1 MATWRKVIV
10 SGSTAELNHVSS
22 SGNLVPTATDGG
34 ALGTTTLNWSDLFL
48 DSGAV
53 INFDSGDV
61 TATHAANLLTIAG
74 GNVRVDKLE
83 IDGANDSIDV
93 STDMVLTSAA
103 DITLAA
109 GGANVKPNANNTIAL
124 GVSGTGF
131 SDIFLGTGAVINF
144 HEGDITLTHAANLLT
159 IGGGSTRVDKLEIDG
174 ANDHIDVSTD
184 MVLTAAAD
192 ITLTPG
198 GANVKPGSD
207 SAINLG
213 VSGTAF
219 RKLFVDDIDFNAQGG
234 IVGGLHVSASSFN
247 ASTHITASGDLYVAN
262 NGYVGGNFEAVGD
275 ITGSAF
281 SGSGA
286 ATFDSLTLDTVLA
299 VAEGGTGASA
309 LTDKAVL
316 ISQDSGTD
324 AIGSLAMST
333 NGVILVGGTNGPAV
347 EAPADVA
354 GTGLDAAVGDGTL
367 AINVAAAQTSITSIY
382 NTGLKIGRGAS
393 DTYIDF
399 GTDDSVKISAANTVR
414 LHTDTAG
421 VHVTGTLDVS
431 GNATI
436 EGDLV
441 VNGDTT
447 TLSTTNLAVGD
458 AFIFAA
464 TGSAGT
470 NVDGGLIVQSGS
482 AVDSGSAIYHDIN
495 SQRWSVA
502 KGTAL
507 NATAETP
514 LEFVVTVKALGDDDA
529 AAEAD
534 KEYGVGEMA
543 IQNDGTIWI
552 YS

>member
-1 MATWRKVIV
+1 
-10 SGSTAELNHVSS
+10 
-22 SGNLVPTATDGG
+22 
-34 ALGTTTLNWSDLFL
+34 
-48 DSGAV
+48 
-53 INFDSGDV
+53 
-61 TATHAANLLTIAG
+61 
-74 GNVRVDKLE
+74 
-83 IDGANDSIDV
+83 
-93 STDMVLTSAA
+93 MVLTAAA

-109 GGANVKPNANNTIAL
+109 GGANVKPNADNTIAL

-144 HEGDITLTHAANLLT
+144 NEGDITLTHATNLLT
-159 IGGGSTRVDKLEIDG
+159 IGGGSTRVDKLEIDS
-174 ANDHIDVSTD
+174 ANDSIDVSTD
-184 MVLTAAAD
+184 MVITAAAD
-192 ITLTPG
+192 ITLAAG
-198 GANVKPGSD
+198 GANVKPNAD
-207 SAINLG
+207 SSIDLG
-213 VSGTAF
+213 ISGTAF

-247 ASTHITASGDLYVAN
+247 ASTHITASGDLYV
-262 NGYVGGNFEAVGD
+262 GGKFEVLGAL
-275 ITGSAF
+275 TGSAF

-286 ATFDSLTLDTVLA
+286 ATFDSLVLDTVLA

-347 EAPADVA
+347 EAPADLA
-354 GTGLDAAVGDGTL
+354 GGGLTATVGDGTL
-367 AINVAAAQTSITSIY
+367 VIDIDAAQTTITSIY
-382 NTGLKIGRGAS
+382 NTGLKIGRAAT
-393 DTYIDF
+393 DTFIDF

-470 NVDGGLIVQSGS
+470 NVDAGLIVQSGS

-502 KGTAL
+502 KQVKNT
-507 NATAETP
+507 ATAVTP
-514 LEFVVTVKALGDDDA
+514 LEFVVTAKALGDDGA
-529 AAEAD
+529 PVEGD
-534 KEYGVGEMA
+534 KEYGVGEIA
-543 IQNDGTIWI
+543 INNDGTIWI

>member
-22 SGNLVPTATDGG
+22 SGNLVPTITDGG

-109 GGANVKPNANNTIAL
+109 GGANVKPNADNTIAL

-174 ANDHIDVSTD
+174 ANDSIDVSTD
-184 MVLTAAAD
+184 MVITAAAD
-192 ITLTPG
+192 ITLAAG
-198 GANVKPGSD
+198 GANVKPNAD
-207 SAINLG
+207 SSIDLG
-213 VSGTAF
+213 ISGTAF
-219 RKLFVDDIDFNAQGG
+219 RKLFVDDIDLANQGSIAG
-234 IVGGLHVSASSFN
+234 AI
-247 ASTHITASGDLYVAN
+247 HISGS
-262 NGYVGGNFEAVGD
+262 GN
-275 ITGSAF
+275 ITGSDIYA
-281 SGSGA
+281 SSNVDVVGRVDVLSHISSSASITGSNVYA
-286 ATFDSLTLDTVLA
+286 STNFDTAGTITLGTQLA
-299 VAEGGTGASA
+299 VGHGGTGLNTTTA
-309 LTDKAVL
+309 KAVV
-316 ISQDSGTD
+316 ITNDSGGTN
-324 AIGSLAMST
+324 ALATVAMGT
-333 NGVILVGGTNGPAV
+333 NGQLLIGGSNGPAV
-347 EAPADVA
+347 AVP
-354 GTGLDAAVGDGTL
+354 TGGDGLSVTVGDGTL
-367 AINVAAAQTSITSIY
+367 EYDLDAALTTVTSIY
-382 NTGLKIGRGAS
+382 NTALKIGRAAT
-393 DTYIDF
+393 DTFIDF

-414 LHTDTAG
+414 LQTDTAG
-421 VHVTGTLDVS
+421 VHVIGTLDVS

-458 AFIFAA
+458 AFIFTA

-470 NVDGGLIVQSGS
+470 NVDAGLIVQSGS
-482 AVDSGSAIYHDIN
+482 AVDSGSAIYHDIDSN
-495 SQRWSVA
+495 RWSVA
-502 KGTAL
+502 KQVKNT
-507 NATAETP
+507 ATAVTP
-514 LEFVVTVKALGDDDA
+514 LEFVVTAKALGDDGA
-529 AAEAD
+529 PVEAD

-543 IQNDGTIWI
+543 IQDDGTIWI